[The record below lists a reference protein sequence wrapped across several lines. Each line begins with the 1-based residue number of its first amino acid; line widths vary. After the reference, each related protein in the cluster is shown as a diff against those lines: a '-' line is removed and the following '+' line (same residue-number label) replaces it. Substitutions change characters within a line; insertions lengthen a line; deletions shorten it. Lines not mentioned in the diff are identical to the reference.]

1 MEPITTPPSTARMFS
16 APPGEG
22 HRGNDPD
29 NKSATPLRRQNT
41 APETLGIELKVI
53 QNYNYKESDFD
64 KLSVNNRK
72 LKLTRIL
79 VDMGYSPEETKGMI
93 GMYEKELGQKNVQ
106 EFIDQMLAKA
116 ELKQQL
122 PANEEEAERSERA
135 ERIRMAK
142 NKRLLRELI
151 ARVDRLNVA
160 EVGSPRR
167 QSESNSVTSEPPTD
181 DALSQTSDMKLLDA
195 PLRPKVLPGAGL
207 GAELNPTKIREAL
220 PRLQKEISKEAEK
233 RDYKIQIQVDGVVG
247 ESKPVEVQPEAEVET
262 VRCGICFND
271 LPLDELWNASCKHYF
286 CKTCWS
292 KYLEHAI
299 QDGKVITLQCP
310 EFQCKRKVSEGEI
323 KRSVTGD
330 MMKKYRKF
338 KRNREIAMDPNRRW

>member
-1 MEPITTPPSTARMFS
+1 MGREICEHKIKGKNAGSHGKTPPSTARMFS

-22 HRGNDPD
+22 HRGPVSRRAV
-29 NKSATPLRRQNT
+29 KCSAAEFHDVILRQNT

-64 KLSVNNRK
+64 KVSDDDIASKCAYQAFVDSSNHFTFHISQLSVNNRK

-160 EVGSPRR
+160 E
-167 QSESNSVTSEPPTD
+167 
-181 DALSQTSDMKLLDA
+181 
-195 PLRPKVLPGAGL
+195 
-207 GAELNPTKIREAL
+207 
-220 PRLQKEISKEAEK
+220 
-233 RDYKIQIQVDGVVG
+233 
-247 ESKPVEVQPEAEVET
+247 
-262 VRCGICFND
+262 
-271 LPLDELWNASCKHYF
+271 
-286 CKTCWS
+286 
-292 KYLEHAI
+292 
-299 QDGKVITLQCP
+299 
-310 EFQCKRKVSEGEI
+310 
-323 KRSVTGD
+323 
-330 MMKKYRKF
+330 
-338 KRNREIAMDPNRRW
+338 